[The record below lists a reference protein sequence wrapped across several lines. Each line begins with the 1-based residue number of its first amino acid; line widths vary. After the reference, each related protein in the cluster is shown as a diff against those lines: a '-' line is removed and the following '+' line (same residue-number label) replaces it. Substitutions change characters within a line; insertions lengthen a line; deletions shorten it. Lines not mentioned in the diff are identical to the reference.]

1 MAMAEIEP
9 RAVIKSMK
17 STFTSVVGFGMCW
30 RTQRNHLTEASERVD
45 MEDKLIEACR
55 LALEVGIL
63 ILGGVVTGVLTIVIM
78 SHVIDMSMPG
88 KVMTFVCAVG
98 TYGLI
103 CSVRRVLGE

>member
-63 ILGGVVTGVLTIVIM
+63 ILGGVVTGVLTIMIM

-98 TYGLI
+98 TYGFI